1 MTCSEW
7 DKPVTRARL
16 LEAALDSVREGV
28 LVVDRAGVI
37 QYANRAACDGFGWDT
52 LAGIELSE
60 LVPHAS
66 RDRHR
71 GGFDGFVRSPAAERP
86 VRVRG
91 LHRSGDAIPVCVSVG
106 YSVVTG
112 VFVVT
117 ASIEFLADDS

>member
-1 MTCSEW
+1 MCSEW

-16 LEAALDSVREGV
+16 LEAALDSVRDGV

-37 QYANRAACDGFGWDT
+37 QYANRAACDGFGWERLDGVD
-52 LAGIELSE
+52 LAQ

-86 VRVRG
+86 VRVQG
-91 LHRSGDAIPVCVSVG
+91 LHRSGDAIPVSVSVG

-112 VFVVT
+112 IVVVT
-117 ASIEFLADDS
+117 ASIGFLANDA